1 MKSNINEV
9 QLKANKYN
17 LGKVLISS
25 KKNKK
30 YMIKINN
37 KLIHFGDNRYEDFTY
52 HHDENRR
59 KLFRMRNAKWANA
72 QRDTSSWLSY
82 HLLW

>member
-1 MKSNINEV
+1 
-9 QLKANKYN
+9 
-17 LGKVLISS
+17 
-25 KKNKK
+25 
-30 YMIKINN
+30 MIKINN